1 MGPYQKLFDKVSKD
15 QTTQIILLG
24 LIFTGI
30 LCYFILYRNTKIT
43 EGFNTT
49 ASIPA
54 DAENPSLKNQDI
66 YGIIPVAA
74 SASIY
79 IKKDARDK
87 LSNLDNLPFDKASGT
102 YYIQTVNVDVTPEPN
117 DIQTL
122 LEKQIATEGF
132 ATAAQLAAQVSADKS
147 QNFVLTTAQKRVST
161 LAPTSSIPK
170 FAVKSLVS
178 VNKNVSS
185 KLSSSVGEKVAKK
198 IATKASQ
205 KIAELIGK
213 RAATA
218 SASGATQLALPDP
231 TGISKV
237 FGTILTVIGV
247 AALTAKVAITA
258 ELKGEE
264 GFCPAGYQRLN
275 GAIPDFMTKVPGIGD
290 ILDIMGAYVCYRNA
304 CEANE
309 DEDAGLCYDKCDKGY
324 KGVGPVCWANSN
336 DVGVGQLKE
345 CPSGWTNDGL
355 TCREPIRCEPVR
367 WDGCCS
373 KGAWGECWGC
383 ARGGSCSGGAVK
395 GRAAG
400 SDLPCPKSHPN
411 QVDGLCY
418 KACPSDTPNRV
429 AGMPYLCSA
438 AATVGDGRGKTSYGR
453 GVGRPKLKMKAVE
466 KGTAPKPP
474 PPPASSSSSFASD
487 PSTTCSVDFAS
498 SDKLREMCQFYYK
511 SASSQPE
518 SVTNGLRIT
527 YISRISKVVASSEQS
542 CDVLCDLTTI
552 VLPNATSKT
561 PLSSTTVKDKN
572 RRFYFAKIASKCR
585 FIVTASTN
593 IEDTAKE
600 LSNPDA
606 EPVAVNFSYNP
617 FV

>member
-1 MGPYQKLFDKVSKD
+1 MFDKVSKD

-24 LIFTGI
+24 LIFI
-30 LCYFILYRNTKIT
+30 SVVCYFIWYRKQNGV
-43 EGFNTT
+43 EGFETSP
-49 ASIPA
+49 SIPA
-54 DAENPSLKNQDI
+54 DAENPTLKNQQI
-66 YGIIPVAA
+66 YGIIPIAA
-74 SASIY
+74 SASIFK
-79 IKKDARDK
+79 KKDARDK
-87 LSNLDNLPFDKASGT
+87 LSNLDTLPFDKAAGT
-102 YYIQTVNVDVTPEPN
+102 YYIQTFNVDFTPDPN

-122 LEKQIATEGF
+122 LEKQAAVEGF
-132 ATAAQLAAQVSADKS
+132 ATAAELAAQATLDKS
-147 QNFVLTTAQKRVST
+147 QNLVLTTAQKRLPT
-161 LAPTSSIPK
+161 LVPTGEINK
-170 FAVKSLVS
+170 FAVKSLTTVNQSVS
-178 VNKNVSS
+178 NKMANR
-185 KLSSSVGEKVAKK
+185 VGEKVAKK
-198 IATKASQ
+198 IATKAAI
-205 KIAELIGK
+205 KIGELIGK

-218 SASGATQLALPDP
+218 TASGATQLAIPDP
-231 TGISKV
+231 TGVTKV

-247 AALTAKVAITA
+247 AALAAKVAITT
-258 ELKGEE
+258 ELKGDE
-264 GFCPAGYQRLN
+264 GFCPTGYQRLN

-304 CEANE
+304 CEPNE

-383 ARGGSCSGGAVK
+383 ARGGSCSGGTVK

-400 SDLPCPKSHPN
+400 SDLPCPSSHPN

-418 KACPSDTPNRV
+418 KNCPSDTPNRV

-466 KGTAPKPP
+466 KNTAPKPP
-474 PPPASSSSSFASD
+474 PPPSSSSSSFADD
-487 PSTTCSVDFAS
+487 PNTTCKMDYASTTI
-498 SDKLREMCQFYYK
+498 LQEMCKFYYK
-511 SASSQPE
+511 SASSTPE
-518 SVTNGLRIT
+518 TVSNGLRIT
-527 YISRISKVVASSEQS
+527 YISRITKVVASSEQS
-542 CDVLCDLTTI
+542 CDVFCDLTTI

-561 PLSSTTVKDKN
+561 PISSTTVKDKN

-585 FIVTASTN
+585 FIVTAATN
-593 IEDTAKE
+593 IEDTGKE

-606 EPVAVNFSYNP
+606 EPVAVNFSFNP
-617 FV
+617 FL